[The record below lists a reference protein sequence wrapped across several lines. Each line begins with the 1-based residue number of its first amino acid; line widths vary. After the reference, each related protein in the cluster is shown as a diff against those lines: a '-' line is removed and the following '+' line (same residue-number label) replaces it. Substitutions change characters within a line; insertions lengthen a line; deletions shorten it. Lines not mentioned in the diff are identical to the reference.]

1 VSVRNPV
8 SIELP
13 ETRRLD
19 KTILIMV
26 NNTNRVKGRDMAK
39 VISLVLIMVIMLGLI
54 GLVACG
60 RENETTPSNGGTAPS
75 GDDSTWDD
83 IPVYSRAK
91 QVQKGSWSI
100 SPDEGKWSKVEW
112 RYYETGDSVSTV
124 AAFYRTEM
132 PKKGWQ
138 EVGWMETE
146 EMSWLGY
153 SKNNEKDG
161 AIIWIDSEEGKT
173 FIALM
178 RGTD

>member
-1 VSVRNPV
+1 
-8 SIELP
+8 
-13 ETRRLD
+13 
-19 KTILIMV
+19 M
-26 NNTNRVKGRDMAK
+26 
-39 VISLVLIMVIMLGLI
+39 
-54 GLVACG
+54 
-60 RENETTPSNGGTAPS
+60 
-75 GDDSTWDD
+75 
-83 IPVYSRAK
+83 
-91 QVQKGSWSI
+91 
-100 SPDEGKWSKVEW
+100 EW

>member
-1 VSVRNPV
+1 
-8 SIELP
+8 
-13 ETRRLD
+13 
-19 KTILIMV
+19 MV
-26 NNTNRVKGRDMAK
+26 NNTNRAKGRDMAK
-39 VISLVLIMVIMLGLI
+39 VISLVFIVVTVLGCL

-60 RENETTPSNGGTAPS
+60 GEGENGTTLPSNGGTAPS

-100 SPDEGKWSKVEW
+100 PPDEGKWSKVEW